1 MSAVKARIILISVLT
16 AVIALTGCN
25 GKGDS
30 SDDIKAVTASP
41 ENKNSDTFNPDYSEP
56 DDSSGETE
64 ETRDPDETGEVVI
77 VTKKKS
83 SHKDDNSSEEDS
95 SREDTP
101 TSTEDASSRRET
113 QTSPQATFPSPKP
126 PVPTG
131 TMPVVTVPVP
141 TQTARPTQTAKPT
154 QPVTKGTTKQT
165 TKQVTKSPTQTV
177 SPTVIHTMKMSE
189 YIVFLNAGQSH
200 KLNAVYE
207 PSTMKVSIVWTSNRT
222 DIATV
227 DQSGNVKAVG
237 AGSAIITVKDTLS
250 GLTAS
255 CMIRVG

>member
-1 MSAVKARIILISVLT
+1 MKARIFLISVLT

-41 ENKNSDTFNPDYSEP
+41 ENKSSDVFNPDYSEP
-56 DDSSGETE
+56 DDSSAETE

-77 VTKKKS
+77 VTKKRT
-83 SHKDDNSSEEDS
+83 SHKGDSSSEDEEDS

-101 TSTEDASSRRET
+101 TSTESASSRRET
-113 QTSPQATFPSPKP
+113 QTSPQATFPSPTP
-126 PVPTG
+126 PSPTG
-131 TMPVVTVPVP
+131 TMPVVTVPIP

-154 QPVTKGTTKQT
+154 QSVTKSTTKQT

-177 SPTVIHTMKMSE
+177 SPSVIHTMKMSE

-207 PSTMKVSIVWTSNRT
+207 PSTMKVNIVWTSNRT

-227 DQSGNVKAVG
+227 DQSGNVRAVG